1 MKAKHIIIIAA
12 MAALIGLATACQSN
26 PNSPL
31 ALAKQAMTALQKGDY
46 DAFIDTFNFTDAE
59 KSAFS
64 GLIKAVGVD
73 LIENGEGIESFKFTD
88 TEIGSEK
95 ASITVHIKYNNGS
108 EGDEILKFVK
118 KDGAWYQEWGQ

>member
-1 MKAKHIIIIAA
+1 MKAKHIIIAA
-12 MAALIGLATACQSN
+12 AVAAFIGLAASCQSN

-31 ALAKQAMTALQKGDY
+31 ALAKQAMSALQKGDY
-46 DAFIDTFNFTDAE
+46 DAFIDTFDFTEAE

-73 LIENGEGIESFKFTD
+73 LIENGEGIDSFRFTD
-88 TEIGSEK
+88 TEIGSDK

-108 EGDEILKFVK
+108 EGDEILNFVK
-118 KDGAWYQEWGQ
+118 KDGAWYQEWGK